1 MEIIYIILLLQIR
14 ELALYRVKIDG
25 SDEGIVVP
33 VGDYE
38 IHKDKVYFQ
47 NSKDVKKHIIGMYY
61 SADLDGSNVK
71 KLSDEACDFLMIYN
85 DRIYYSSYKAIDNP
99 LSMQL
104 YSMKL
109 DGGDVRKESVLM
121 DDYARKFTNN
131 YHLGKIGQKVNQVT
145 TAIDKNKKQ
154 FRNSS
159 WGMTLAEVLKAEGL
173 QKPFSYDYIQIPG
186 KLYGKN
192 VDLEMRFDGE
202 GKFHSGVYIIRIANF
217 IPEGT
222 AKDMTYLY
230 EKANKDL
237 TGKYGKPIKLGHN
250 YYEWNVGD
258 TKITLRCSTD
268 LGHAPV
274 FFLNYSRLDQE
285 GAYKL
290 PPQPMTISSTQNK
303 NSNLDLLKQHLQYQN
318 TGEGWAYYSGQKD
331 NSTQDII
338 VSSEDLIHPEL
349 DAVVSIQHF
358 GKQKTDIRNVL
369 RETLKFYFP
378 KDYQAV
384 YKMVEE
390 TYPEEKLANSYH
402 DKIFDTSLRHML
414 QILEENYAPKI
425 DGNPYLNK
433 TYNFDN
439 KTVEFKVNKDYG
451 MLEIYIGK

>member
-250 YYEWNVGD
+250 Y
-258 TKITLRCSTD
+258 
-268 LGHAPV
+268 
-274 FFLNYSRLDQE
+274 
-285 GAYKL
+285 
-290 PPQPMTISSTQNK
+290 
-303 NSNLDLLKQHLQYQN
+303 
-318 TGEGWAYYSGQKD
+318 
-331 NSTQDII
+331 
-338 VSSEDLIHPEL
+338 
-349 DAVVSIQHF
+349 
-358 GKQKTDIRNVL
+358 
-369 RETLKFYFP
+369 
-378 KDYQAV
+378 
-384 YKMVEE
+384 
-390 TYPEEKLANSYH
+390 
-402 DKIFDTSLRHML
+402 SL
-414 QILEENYAPKI
+414 
-425 DGNPYLNK
+425 
-433 TYNFDN
+433 
-439 KTVEFKVNKDYG
+439 
-451 MLEIYIGK
+451 